1 MRRLLNHE
9 LTGRMAWACGLVL
22 LIAAV
27 VFASMR

>member
-9 LTGRMAWACGLVL
+9 LTGLAAWACGLAL

-27 VFASMR
+27 VFALTL